1 MTTIAL
7 QCDLRN
13 QRTRCFWRQQSSCSE
28 CVMYKGRSRR
38 PHNGRE
44 VALCCP
50 LCCPLP
56 LPLPGL
62 LQVELFLQ
70 TQSRLFQILTGSNSR
85 GELGSRSPTFL
96 SWRKKPT
103 NGSYTLPVA
112 DRPQGLTLYKVD
124 SFTFFSALPVKWGLG
139 NMIIRGKL
147 SHFNPPVWCL
157 CQAHQGDFVS
167 RYPGRF
173 LTFLFPDAVFEL
185 FLPGRLCIGSF
196 LLRSRYKQLNKPGG
210 RRSQEVVFAKQ
221 QCNLQKMHYHSPQIY
236 ICLFV
241 CLFIGRRM
249 IRDLTDLGPR
259 FLADIN
265 WPNLQPLK
273 VASYCGQTYNLCKK
287 HHLVAKF

>member
-1 MTTIAL
+1 
-7 QCDLRN
+7 
-13 QRTRCFWRQQSSCSE
+13 
-28 CVMYKGRSRR
+28 MYKGRSRR

-44 VALCCP
+44 VALRCPLRCP

-56 LPLPGL
+56 VQLPGL

-96 SWRKKPT
+96 SWRKNQPMGLIRFQLPT
-103 NGSYTLPVA
+103 GHRGSLCTK
-112 DRPQGLTLYKVD
+112 LTV
-124 SFTFFSALPVKWGLG
+124 SHSFFSALPVKWGLG

-196 LLRSRYKQLNKPGG
+196 LLRSRYKQLNRKWSLP
-210 RRSQEVVFAKQ
+210 SNSA
-221 QCNLQKMHYHSPQIY
+221 I
-236 ICLFV
+236 
-241 CLFIGRRM
+241 
-249 IRDLTDLGPR
+249 
-259 FLADIN
+259 
-265 WPNLQPLK
+265 
-273 VASYCGQTYNLCKK
+273 CKK
-287 HHLVAKF
+287 CTNIVHK